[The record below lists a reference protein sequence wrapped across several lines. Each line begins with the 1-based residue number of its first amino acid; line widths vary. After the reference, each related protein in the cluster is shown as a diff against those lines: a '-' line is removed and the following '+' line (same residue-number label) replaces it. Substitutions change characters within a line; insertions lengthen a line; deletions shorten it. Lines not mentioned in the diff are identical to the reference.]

1 MMKRSMVR
9 NYVILLLIISASLLV
24 FGCGMSASKKPAPA
38 EEKSSVELEPAP
50 VPDAAAVTEAP
61 KPKPAPSSV
70 EVIWQAPTGPVESYH
85 IYVSKSDGSEDR
97 HIRIPVQKLK
107 KIDHPTYGPV
117 YRYELQNVD
126 RSADV
131 RITLRAENQYGLS
144 EPSVPIAVPLQ

>member
-1 MMKRSMVR
+1 MMKRAR
-9 NYVILLLIISASLLV
+9 DRLYAILLFVGPLLLCS
-24 FGCGMSASKKPAPA
+24 GCGTSPRKQPLAA
-38 EEKSSVELEPAP
+38 EKSSVELQPVP
-50 VPDAAAVTEAP
+50 VPDTGAVTEAQ

-107 KIDHPTYGPV
+107 KIDHPTHGPV

-131 RITLRAENQYGLS
+131 RITLRAENQHGLS